1 MFWLLTAL
9 LTLLAAL
16 LEARIQVDLQHFD
29 ITRARIRLDI
39 AHLHKTWRLMLV
51 RTERGHR
58 AILADELGTRPL
70 DSGDLRQSQSRHLLD
85 ALIRADKARRFLL
98 HHTHL
103 ERLDALA
110 LLCTQDAARSALL
123 CGMVQGA
130 LACIPAARRRCVHIR
145 VLPEFFR
152 THSTVN
158 ARCII
163 RFRLGTIFLTA
174 TMLLAAYL
182 RQQRLTESEAA

>member
-9 LTLLAAL
+9 LTLLAAM
-16 LEARIQVDLQHFD
+16 LEVRVQADLQHSD
-29 ITRARIRLDI
+29 ATRARVRLNI

-58 AILADELGTRPL
+58 VILADEYSARPL
-70 DSGDLRQSQSRHLLD
+70 DTGELRQSRGSHLLD
-85 ALIRADKARRFLL
+85 ALIRADKARHFLL
-98 HHTHL
+98 RHTCL

-110 LLCTQDAARSALL
+110 LLRTQDAARSALL
-123 CGMVQGA
+123 CGMAQGA
-130 LACIPAARRRCVHIR
+130 LACIPAARRKGVHVR

-163 RFRLGTIFLTA
+163 RVRLGTIVLTA